1 VYARI
6 KFVYAAAGCELPI
19 GAAQYGGRNYKHRAW
34 PLQPIEREASP
45 GRQYGWTS
53 PGDNSGIPRNGA
65 FRTPRRPAWWRGCP
79 LRHSRQTSPMAG
91 ASEDDSSGPLPSF
104 GENRAP
110 RLCRND
116 RRGHSTQG
124 AEDILGD
131 ADVPTV
137 EAPNIF
143 SGDELPPV
151 TYTDE
156 HGNVTVGQ
164 MQDLSLSDSPVN
176 SDTNEEAGVGTSAG
190 FGLRTSGGTGIPP
203 QNASST

>member
-1 VYARI
+1 
-6 KFVYAAAGCELPI
+6 
-19 GAAQYGGRNYKHRAW
+19 
-34 PLQPIEREASP
+34 
-45 GRQYGWTS
+45 
-53 PGDNSGIPRNGA
+53 
-65 FRTPRRPAWWRGCP
+65 
-79 LRHSRQTSPMAG
+79 MAG
-91 ASEDDSSGPLPSF
+91 ASEDNSSGPLPSF

-110 RLCRND
+110 RVRRND

-143 SGDELPPV
+143 PGDELPPV

-156 HGNVTVGQ
+156 NGNVTVGH